1 LSREAIMLGEA
12 DEAARSVL
20 VGEFY
25 LALAQGG
32 LLWGDLLAA
41 GDDPPSGG
49 SSGLLVREDGPN
61 RP

>member
-1 LSREAIMLGEA
+1 MLGEA
-12 DEAARSVL
+12 DEAPRSVL
-20 VGEFY
+20 VGEIY

-49 SSGLLVREDGPN
+49 RSVSSYARMGPTN